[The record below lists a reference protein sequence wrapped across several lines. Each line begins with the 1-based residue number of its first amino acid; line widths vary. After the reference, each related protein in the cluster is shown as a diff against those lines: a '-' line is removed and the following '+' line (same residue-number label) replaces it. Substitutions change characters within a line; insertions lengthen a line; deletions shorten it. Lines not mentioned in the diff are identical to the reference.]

1 MGNSIKIGPVI
12 IMVYQ
17 LNWMLVVI
25 FAAAAVL
32 HIPHHVTGN
41 LRGTPEGVCI
51 YDYSISH
58 TYLRGLEN
66 STVQTMH
73 FVESEDYLLYN
84 NSDGYKYEFH
94 ALLRFE

>member
-17 LNWMLVVI
+17 LNWMIVVI

-41 LRGTPEGVCI
+41 LRGTPGGVCY
-51 YDYSISH
+51 YDHFISH

-66 STVQTMH
+66 STQMMQ
-73 FVESEDYLLYN
+73 FVESDDYILYN
-84 NSDGYKYEFH
+84 NSDTYKYEFH